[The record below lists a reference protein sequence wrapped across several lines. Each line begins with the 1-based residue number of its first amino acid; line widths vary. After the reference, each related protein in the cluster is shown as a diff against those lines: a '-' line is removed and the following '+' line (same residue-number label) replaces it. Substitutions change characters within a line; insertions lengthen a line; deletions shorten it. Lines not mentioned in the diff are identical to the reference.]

1 MRSVSVFTAERSFIL
16 KYHAVITGWGDE
28 ALRFLEDPE
37 ANFIILFN
45 DDVPPELA
53 EVSVLHTKEELFEMP
68 SRGDSVII
76 GDKVFEIT
84 AVGEKAKTTL
94 KDLGHCTFVFKG
106 KDTPDRPGCIML
118 QGDKPLLKSDI
129 QVENTIEI
137 Y

>member
-1 MRSVSVFTAERSFIL
+1 M

-37 ANFIILFN
+37 AKFIIIFN
-45 DDVPPELA
+45 DDVPPDLA
-53 EVSVLHTKEELFEMP
+53 NISVLHTKEELLEIP
-68 SRGDSVII
+68 EKGDMVII

-84 AVGEKAKTTL
+84 AIGEGAKNTL
-94 KDLGHCTFVFKG
+94 KTLGHCTFVFTG
-106 KDTPDRPGCIML
+106 KDTPDRSGCIML